1 MSFGWTF
8 ERAAIALAALPS
20 LMFGAQAPVSAQ
32 PIAFAPHRAIYDL
45 SLAGTRNNREIE
57 QAYGRIAFEFTG
69 NACTGFASKFRQVTK
84 LSDGEGQVRLSDVK
98 TVTWENGGGTG
109 FRYDT
114 QTKADNVVTAFG
126 EGKAERDE
134 SGDVSVRIQRPRP
147 HRVDL
152 GQSAVFPVTHLR
164 LLIEHAEKGDMFFTT
179 KVFDGSDGGAK
190 VYDTAAVIGRPVDA
204 GSELRID
211 DVMRAAGLDKLKR
224 WPVTLSYFDSGRG
237 EKTPLYTMSF
247 DLFENGIS
255 GPITFDFGDFWMKSR
270 LARIDLLPAASCR
283 K

>member
-1 MSFGWTF
+1 MRNG
-8 ERAAIALAALPS
+8 RAGLALWIAGALGSSAA
-20 LMFGAQAPVSAQ
+20 AAPVAAQ
-32 PIAFAPHRAIYDL
+32 PVAFAPHRAIYDL

-69 NACTGFASKFRQVTK
+69 NPCTGFASKFRQVTK

-98 TVTWENGGGTG
+98 TLTWENGVGTG

-114 QTKADNVVTAFG
+114 QTRADNVVTASG
-126 EGKAERDE
+126 EGKAQRDAE
-134 SGDVSVRIQRPRP
+134 GDISVRIQRPRP

-152 GQSAVFPVTHLR
+152 GTSAVFPVNHLR
-164 LLIEHAEKGDMFFTT
+164 LLIEHAEKGDTFFAT
-179 KVFDGSDGGAK
+179 KVFDGSEGGSK
-190 VYDTAAVIGRPVDA
+190 VYDTAAVIGRPVEA
-204 GSELRID
+204 GSGLRID
-211 DVMRAAGLDKLKR
+211 SVMQAAGLDKLRR
-224 WPVTLSYFDSGRG
+224 WPVTLSYFDTGRG

-255 GPITFDFGDFWMKSR
+255 GPITFDFGDFWMKSK
-270 LARIDLLPAASCR
+270 LSRIDLLPSGACQ